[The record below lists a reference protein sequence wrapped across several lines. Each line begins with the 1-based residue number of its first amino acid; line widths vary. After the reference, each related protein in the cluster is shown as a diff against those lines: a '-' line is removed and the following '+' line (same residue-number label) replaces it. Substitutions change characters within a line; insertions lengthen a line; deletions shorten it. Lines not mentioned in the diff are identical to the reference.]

1 MGKQKYMTGEELKR
15 GLKFIRNDA
24 IISINGDPN
33 IKIVD
38 MESYETL
45 AGHTVNLNIPFLKRD
60 LWVKWQDVRNF
71 YEHTLDE
78 MSRAGIEVSIDI
90 KTYVITLK
98 GRYVKFEKK
107 SSTLAETIAWWE
119 GFKLGFNSYQE
130 YQYRGIKEI
139 K

>member
-45 AGHTVNLNIPFLKRD
+45 AGYTVNLNIPFLKRD
-60 LWVKWQDVRNF
+60 LWVKGQDVWNF

-78 MSRAGIEVSIDI
+78 MYRAGIEVSIDI

-98 GRYVKFEKK
+98 GRYLKFEKK
-107 SSTLAETIAWWE
+107 FSTLAETIAWWE
-119 GFKLGFNSYQE
+119 GFKLGFNSYRE

>member
-1 MGKQKYMTGEELKR
+1 MGKQKYMTGEELKQ

-60 LWVKWQDVRNF
+60 LWVKGQEVRNF

-78 MSRAGIEVSIDI
+78 MYRAGIEVSIDI

-119 GFKLGFNSYQE
+119 GFKLGFNSYRE